1 MIRSPSV
8 PDTCPAC
15 GNSGMRL
22 LSAPCPQYVEQCSSC
37 RSTFFRFGTAELV
50 SHNDQYNVDADYQRY
65 LEAIN
70 GPSHVRRYDETITR
84 LHSMLSDVD
93 RPSVFDIGAGGG
105 DFLARARDRGFRIAG
120 NEVSQPAIDAC
131 RERHEIDLVM
141 GDDLRAVAETS
152 GGFDA
157 VTMWCVIAH
166 VDEPEDLLRCAHALL
181 RPGGVL
187 FFCTPR
193 YCAIDRA
200 ALVLRRLT
208 SDRYRSVF
216 DRRINQLHRRQYTRE
231 GMETL
236 LRREKFTPVSVEPAV
251 GYGLHM
257 EAYLQSIGFPA
268 VISGPLGNALDMSA
282 DVGLLPRNILNVYA
296 RAV

>member
-1 MIRSPSV
+1 MLRSPSV
-8 PDTCPAC
+8 ADTCPAC

-22 LSAPCPQYVEQCSSC
+22 LSAPRPQYVEQCSSC
-37 RSTFFRFGTAELV
+37 RSTFFHFGAAGAV

-65 LEAIN
+65 LESIN
-70 GPSHVRRYDETITR
+70 ETSHSQRYEQTLAR
-84 LHSMLSDVD
+84 LRAMTSEVEH
-93 RPSVFDIGAGGG
+93 PSVFDIGAGGG
-105 DFLARARDRGFRIAG
+105 DFLATARNRGFRIAG

-131 RERHEIDLVM
+131 RERHGIELIS
-141 GDDLRAVAETS
+141 GDDLAALARDSA
-152 GGFDA
+152 GFDA

-166 VDEPEDLLRCAHALL
+166 VDEPEELLRCARGLL

-193 YCAIDRA
+193 YCAIDRG
-200 ALVLRRLT
+200 ALMLRRLT
-208 SDRYRSVF
+208 SDRYRRVF
-216 DRRINQLHRRQYTRE
+216 DRRINDLHRRQYSRN
-231 GMETL
+231 GMASL
-236 LRREKFTPVSVEPAV
+236 LRREGFLPVAVEPAI

-268 VISGPLGNALDMSA
+268 AISKPFGGALEASA
-282 DVGLLPRNILNVYA
+282 KAGLLPRNILNVYA